1 MFRDV
6 VFLNN
11 NNCALTMSKPIK
23 TVFLYFFLGL
33 ILMTACG
40 KEENSSGTAYLAIRL
55 TDAPANYDEVNVEII
70 GIEVT
75 GSAAN
80 TISLDVT
87 PGVYNLL
94 DFTGGVDTLIAN
106 GGVPAGKLQQVR
118 LILGTSNSIVVDG
131 ITYPLA
137 TPSAMQSGL
146 KLQVHRELVAGV
158 SYSMLLDFDAAQ
170 SVVEQGNGQYSLKPV
185 IRVVSEALNGSIS
198 GTINPSL
205 ALVPITATEG
215 TSFFSSYTDSTG
227 YFLIPGLPAGTYELY
242 LNPLPPLVSDTLTG
256 IGVTVGQNTDVGQI
270 NL

>member
-6 VFLNN
+6 VFLNY
-11 NNCALTMSKPIK
+11 NNCALTTTKPIK
-23 TVFLYFFLGL
+23 TGFIYFFLGL
-33 ILMTACG
+33 IIMTACG
-40 KEENSSGTAYLAIRL
+40 KDENSSGTAYLAIRL

-137 TPSAMQSGL
+137 TPSAM
-146 KLQVHRELVAGV
+146 
-158 SYSMLLDFDAAQ
+158 
-170 SVVEQGNGQYSLKPV
+170 
-185 IRVVSEALNGSIS
+185 
-198 GTINPSL
+198 
-205 ALVPITATEG
+205 
-215 TSFFSSYTDSTG
+215 
-227 YFLIPGLPAGTYELY
+227 
-242 LNPLPPLVSDTLTG
+242 
-256 IGVTVGQNTDVGQI
+256 
-270 NL
+270 